1 MSEMDNPEGPLL
13 GGTRRRLLDLL
24 RRKPRTV
31 PELAEE
37 VGLSGNAVRM
47 HLSALQRDGMVE
59 PVGMQRDTGG
69 KPAQLYDITRE
80 AEERFPKAYAAVLN
94 GLLEELEAREGRE
107 AVVRL
112 LRGVGARVAAG
123 VPAEGGTAARVET
136 AAVVLRS
143 LGADLEVEKVEDGW
157 LLRGYGCPL
166 SAVVDGHHE
175 ACHLVEELV
184 AEVVEAPVRE
194 CCDRGERPRCAFR
207 VSDAGPGDG
216 V

>member
-1 MSEMDNPEGPLL
+1 MASPNRPLL

-24 RRKPRTV
+24 RRARRTI

-59 PVGMQRDTGG
+59 PVDVQRETGG
-69 KPAQLYDITRE
+69 KPAQVYDITRE
-80 AEERFPKAYAAVLN
+80 TEELFPKAYALVLKS
-94 GLLEELEAREGRE
+94 LIEELEAREGRE

-112 LRGVGARVAAG
+112 LRGVGVRVAAG

-136 AAVVLRS
+136 AAAVLRS
-143 LGADLEVEKVEDGW
+143 LGADLEVERVEGGW

-166 SAVVDGHHE
+166 SAVVDEHHE
-175 ACHLVEELV
+175 ACNLVEQLV
-184 AEVVEAPVRE
+184 AEVVKAPVRE
-194 CCDRGERPRCAFR
+194 CCGRGERPRCAFR
-207 VSDAGPGDG
+207 VSEAEVGP
-216 V
+216 